1 MNTLNINVVTTVQP
15 FHFFLIIALICVHEQ
30 FYRHRPSFE
39 SKTWKTDQGAINW
52 KLAVIIMQSWA
63 YHTGTL
69 DADGN
74 PINFGDDGGDTKD
87 KYWQKYMTEES
98 PYRAKY
104 SPPIKVKSPQ
114 RPQSGNPFPKLLGK
128 KKKPKWMSNEQYE
141 RLTVKSHAKRNVD
154 ASDPNEEYFENGG
167 EVLRW
172 PENTQR
178 RAFSPSRK
186 HKSGSPTSPDA
197 GEQMEFEVQK
207 DLAGPDRM
215 QGTYRPRSA
224 PLGKTP
230 TKNLFKKEN
239 TGAFFNDLLEAPE
252 ATAVSKYTT
261 PNGTGGMQYTTQADT
276 TMPKRGRSPPR
287 ARSANR
293 TQAAKHRKSSPVR
306 HTREEFNDEPEEA
319 GIIEYGDA
327 YVIEDEEEAIN
338 RIQSAMINAVN
349 KETSPNKAYQKARS
363 QEDFRKIGDDYLV
376 SGNCCKTTQPRV

>member
-1 MNTLNINVVTTVQP
+1 
-15 FHFFLIIALICVHEQ
+15 
-30 FYRHRPSFE
+30 
-39 SKTWKTDQGAINW
+39 
-52 KLAVIIMQSWA
+52 MQSWA
-63 YHTGTL
+63 YHTGKL

-74 PINFGDDGGDTKD
+74 PLDYDDEGADTKD

-104 SPPIKVKSPQ
+104 SPPIKIKSPQ
-114 RPQSGNPFPKLLGK
+114 RPQSGNPFPKFLGK
-128 KKKPKWMSNEQYE
+128 KKKPKWMTNEQYE
-141 RLTVKSHAKRNVD
+141 RLTVKSHAKRNVE
-154 ASDPNEEYFENGG
+154 ASNPNEEYFENGG

-186 HKSGSPTSPDA
+186 HKSGSPTSPD
-197 GEQMEFEVQK
+197 GEEQMEFEGQK

-230 TKNLFKKEN
+230 SKNLFKKQN
-239 TGAFFNDLLEAPE
+239 TGAFFDNLLEAPD

-261 PNGTGGMQYTTQADT
+261 PNATGGLQNTAQVDT
-276 TMPKRGRSPPR
+276 TIPKRGRSPPR

-293 TQAAKHRKSSPVR
+293 NQQKHRKSSPAR
-306 HTREEFNDEPEEA
+306 HTREESGGFNDEPEEA

-327 YVIEDEEEAIN
+327 YVIEDEEEAIH
-338 RIQSAMINAVN
+338 RIQSAMINAAH
-349 KETSPNKAYQKARS
+349 KETSPNRAYRKDRS
-363 QEDFRKIGDDYLV
+363 YEEEDFRKIGDDYIV
-376 SGNCCKTTQPRV
+376 SGMMYDEYCCLVIFIILSYCHNVYTR